1 MNDDVVVIV
10 SLAVS
15 AAVPALSVQCADL
28 QTAAEQAEQGAG
40 RSCHVSR
47 SGTVP
52 DVYLLVM
59 CSIVLLYVW
68 CVITAQVVLQ
78 VGHCY
83 LQHLSS
89 FPQELSELL
98 MSHHTVLD
106 PDLRM
111 VRASVNTTQ
120 HNSFF
125 FIFIKCE
132 VYFFLLLL

>member
-1 MNDDVVVIV
+1 
-10 SLAVS
+10 
-15 AAVPALSVQCADL
+15 
-28 QTAAEQAEQGAG
+28 
-40 RSCHVSR
+40 
-47 SGTVP
+47 
-52 DVYLLVM
+52 M
-59 CSIVLLYVW
+59 CSTVLLYVW

-111 VRASVNTTQ
+111 VRASDNTTQ
-120 HNSFF
+120 QFV